1 MPRVTVL
8 DYGMGNL
15 PSVAKAVER
24 AGGDAVV
31 TAEAEEAL
39 KGDALIVP
47 GVGAFGAC
55 VGSLRATGLDRAVA
69 AFAGSGRPLLGV
81 CLGMQVLFDWSEEG
95 DVEGL
100 RLLQGQ
106 VVRLPAGLKV
116 PHMGWNEVTW
126 RRDHPLVAGVPSGT
140 PFYFVHSYICAPA
153 EDVTVGDVE
162 YGTSFAAAVAKANV
176 FATQFHPEKSGDAGI
191 EIYRNLVKEAA

>member
-1 MPRVTVL
+1 
-8 DYGMGNL
+8 
-15 PSVAKAVER
+15 
-24 AGGDAVV
+24 
-31 TAEAEEAL
+31 
-39 KGDALIVP
+39 
-47 GVGAFGAC
+47 
-55 VGSLRATGLDRAVA
+55 
-69 AFAGSGRPLLGV
+69 
-81 CLGMQVLFDWSEEG
+81 MQVLFDRSEEG

-100 RLLQGQ
+100 HLLQGD
-106 VVRLPAGLKV
+106 VIRLPGGLKV

-140 PFYFVHSYICAPA
+140 RFYFVHSYICAPH

-162 YGTSFAAAVAKANV
+162 YGTGFAAAVAKENL